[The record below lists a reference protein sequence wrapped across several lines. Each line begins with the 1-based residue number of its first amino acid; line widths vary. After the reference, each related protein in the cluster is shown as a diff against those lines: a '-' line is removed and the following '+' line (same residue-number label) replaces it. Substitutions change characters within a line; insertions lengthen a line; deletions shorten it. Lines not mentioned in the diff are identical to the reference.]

1 MQVVM
6 IRVGIDTG
14 AGGIHGPV
22 FADGSFEFIPIPDR
36 FGKSKAG
43 VDLRTYGTTQGR
55 KGRPLIDYFPARQR
69 GKYRDQSIHFDP
81 EFETFTYG
89 DPGQLKSR
97 LRTLENGDLLVLYA
111 GLRGWDFPCDPALY
125 IIGFFSVSWA
135 GLPEG
140 LGKMLGTADWRGH
153 FSKNFH
159 VRHDV
164 VFEDQKDRLVL
175 VKGDQAKSRLLTSAV
190 RISAEGSDR
199 SGRPIHILS
208 PDMQAIFSDFGGR
221 VCINRSPPR
230 WVPSA
235 FAATAAEFVTS
246 LK

>member
-1 MQVVM
+1 MQVVL

-14 AGGIHGPV
+14 AGGIHGPL

-36 FGKSKAG
+36 FGKTG
-43 VDLRTYGTTQGR
+43 VDSRTYGTTQGR
-55 KGRPLIDYFPARQR
+55 KGVPLIDYFPARMR
-69 GKYRDQSIHFDP
+69 VKYKDQPIHFDP
-81 EFETFTYG
+81 EFESFTYG
-89 DPGQLKSR
+89 DPSQLKSR
-97 LRTLENGDLLVLYA
+97 LKTLEDGDLLVLYA
-111 GLRGWDFPCDPALY
+111 GLEGWGFHCDPALY

-135 GLPEG
+135 GLPG
-140 LGKMLGTADWRGH
+140 DLGKRLGTTEWRGH

-159 VRHDV
+159 VRHDI
-164 VFEDQKDRLVL
+164 VFEDQKDKLVL
-175 VKGDQAKSRLLTSAV
+175 VKGDHAKSRLLTNAV

-208 PDMQAIFSDFGGR
+208 PDTQKVFSDFDGR

-230 WVPSA
+230 WVPPT
-235 FAATAAEFVTS
+235 FAAKAAEFVTS